1 MKRRIA
7 IVALAVVLA
16 AAGTVAVYAYTR
28 KADQRALADT
38 KAAQVL
44 ITDRAIPAGTKWSD
58 VISGGYV
65 HTDRIPVA
73 TVPQDAVSSV
83 AAPIGRAEVTGSDV
97 GAGQVVLRQM
107 FGDSKAVTGALA
119 IPAGQIAV
127 SVSVPS
133 NADVAG
139 FVEPHSDVAIFATYK
154 LAGKKASDGSTSTPD
169 AMGGQN
175 DSVDLYSTKLL
186 LPRVTVL
193 ATSIAAPSDVNGAN
207 TAGDATSSSSTST
220 VTVTLALPQKDAER
234 LILSQTVG
242 QLYLGL
248 LSSDSAT
255 APDSGVVNVAKF
267 APAPIFVK

>member
-16 AAGTVAVYAYTR
+16 AAGTGAVYAYVH

-44 ITDRAIPAGTKWSD
+44 IADRAIPAGTKWSD
-58 VISGGYV
+58 VVAGGYV
-65 HTDRIPVA
+65 HTDRVPKS
-73 TVPQDAVSSV
+73 TVPQDALNSI
-83 AAPIGRAEVTGSDV
+83 AAPIGRSEVTGSDV

-107 FGDSKAVTGALA
+107 FGDRKSATGALN
-119 IPAGQIAV
+119 IPSGQIAV
-127 SVSVPS
+127 SVDIPS
-133 NADVAG
+133 YADVAG
-139 FVEPHSDVAIFATYK
+139 FVEPNSEVAIFGTYK
-154 LAGKKASDGSTSTPD
+154 LAGKKSTNGTTSSPD

-175 DSVDLYSTKLL
+175 NDVGLYSTKLL

-193 ATSIAAPSDVNGAN
+193 ATSIQAPSDVTGASSI
-207 TAGDATSSSSTST
+207 GDTTSSNTST
-220 VTVTLALPQKDAER
+220 VNVTLALPQKDAER

-248 LSSDSAT
+248 LSSDSVT
-255 APDSGVVNVAKF
+255 APDDGVINVAKF
-267 APAPIFVK
+267 SPAPIFVK